1 MCWPTCTD
9 LLFKSICHR
18 LIDGNNDPSNDV
30 TVQEKVLSASVIYS
44 EWDRTTIGEAVIEVC
59 NAIIQIMQLEYL
71 KV

>member
-44 EWDRTTIGEAVIEVC
+44 EWDGQPLEKQLLKYA
-59 NAIIQIMQLEYL
+59 MQ
-71 KV
+71 